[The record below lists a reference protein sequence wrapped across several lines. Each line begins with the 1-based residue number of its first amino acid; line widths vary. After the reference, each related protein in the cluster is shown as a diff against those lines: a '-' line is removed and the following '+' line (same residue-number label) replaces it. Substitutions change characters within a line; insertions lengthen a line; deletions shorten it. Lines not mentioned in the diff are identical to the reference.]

1 MFLDIFWLPKQ
12 NKILDEVVD
21 DVKTRQ
27 TYISPTWLSV
37 RELWFGWK
45 RLQMPIRRLA
55 QQNSVL
61 MEINAGE
68 MLNNAFSGLDRPDDR
83 ELFIEGHLENGHDK
97 YKYERVDLTQLC
109 PASATKHPAEG
120 CYAWI
125 PLGTLEAVKRHVDI
139 SVLPSVKNVEL
150 YFFVAPG
157 AKSKIKLYLHSSDSR
172 CVFMSSAQIS
182 LTVKMAG
189 GKNFLCVGEDCSIAG
204 AVLAMIDTRIII
216 GADGMWSDGIQV
228 QGTDSHGIVDLDTM
242 SINNRGATH
251 VTFKRHAWVGRKV
264 TVTKNVTIGEG
275 AVIGTGAIVTRSVA
289 AACVAAGV
297 PAKVI
302 RRRISWSRRLTTI
315 TAREQSELLSL
326 RSRLDGDN
334 TCSAEARRS

>member
-1 MFLDIFWLPKQ
+1 MR
-12 NKILDEVVD
+12 D
-21 DVKTRQ
+21 DLISNHIEELLVK
-27 TYISPTWLSV
+27 
-37 RELWFGWK
+37 
-45 RLQMPIRRLA
+45 
-55 QQNSVL
+55 
-61 MEINAGE
+61 
-68 MLNNAFSGLDRPDDR
+68 AFSGTDRPDDR
-83 ELFIEGHLENGHDK
+83 ELFIDERRVSDRGKDT
-97 YKYERVDLTQLC
+97 YERVELSQLC
-109 PASATKHPAEG
+109 PASAAKRHREG

-125 PLGTLEAVKRHVDI
+125 PLGTLEAIKARVDI
-139 SVLPSVKNVEL
+139 SISPNAKNVEL
-150 YFFVAPG
+150 YFFSAPG
-157 AKSKIKLYLHSSDSR
+157 AKSKFKLYLHSSDSR
-172 CVFMSSAQIS
+172 CVFMSSGQIS

-189 GKNFLCVGEDCSIAG
+189 GKNFLCVGESCSIAG
-204 AVLAMIDTRIII
+204 AVIAMIDTKIII

-242 SINNRGATH
+242 SITNGGATSI
-251 VTFKRHAWVGRKV
+251 TFKRHAWVGRKV

-302 RRRISWSRRLTTI
+302 RRRISWSRRLTVL